1 VETLRRFNVAP
12 HVTQR
17 SRGSAI
23 AKRTTRHF
31 GYAISQRARK
41 RIEEVFGWLKTIGT
55 LHKLRHRGKERVD
68 WIFTFSMA
76 AYNMVRMRN
85 IELQE
90 TG

>member
-1 VETLRRFNVAP
+1 
-12 HVTQR
+12 VTQK

-23 AKRTTRHF
+23 DKRTTRHV
-31 GYAISQRARK
+31 GYAISLRARK

-55 LHKLRHRGKERVD
+55 LQKLRHRGKERVD
-68 WIFTFSMA
+68 WIFTFATA